1 MLVQKLEVDDLQSAK
16 GYFDAVMVYAQN
28 KVRQE
33 GVVQFLKIKFESAL
47 HCTIPC
53 LTGYIGHLK

>member
-1 MLVQKLEVDDLQSAK
+1 MLVQKLEVDDLQSMK

-33 GVVQFLKIKFESAL
+33 GVVQIFLKL
-47 HCTIPC
+47 G
-53 LTGYIGHLK
+53 LTLLYIAQYHVWLVI

>member
-16 GYFDAVMVYAQN
+16 GFDAVMVYAQN

-33 GVVQFLKIKFESAL
+33 GVVQSF
-47 HCTIPC
+47 
-53 LTGYIGHLK
+53 

>member
-33 GVVQFLKIKFESAL
+33 GVVQSF
-47 HCTIPC
+47 
-53 LTGYIGHLK
+53 

>member
-16 GYFDAVMVYAQN
+16 AYFDAVMVYAQN

-33 GVVQFLKIKFESAL
+33 GVVQSF
-47 HCTIPC
+47 
-53 LTGYIGHLK
+53 